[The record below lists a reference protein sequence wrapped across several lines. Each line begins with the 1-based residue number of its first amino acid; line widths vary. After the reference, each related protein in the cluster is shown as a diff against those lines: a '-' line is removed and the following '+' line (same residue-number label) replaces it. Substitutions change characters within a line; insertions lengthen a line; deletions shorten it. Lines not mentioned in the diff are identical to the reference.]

1 MNEKSQRH
9 YKVKSPLGPGTIM
22 GSKKT
27 KENNLLQTLAMFH
40 IKERMTQKEEPRAQR
55 AALRHFEN
63 YFQKLGLATSAWL
76 AFDIAMCQ

>member
-1 MNEKSQRH
+1 M
-9 YKVKSPLGPGTIM
+9 KSPLGSGTIM

-40 IKERMTQKEEPRAQR
+40 IKERVTERVEPRAQG

-76 AFDIAMCQ
+76 EFNITAGQ